1 MFCCVEGVNMPNFSK
16 RSLTLLEQCHP
27 DLQRVMKE
35 VIKYFDFTVLDST
48 IRTEEEQ
55 KKLVKEGKSKTLN
68 SKHLK
73 RLVPEYGKEYS
84 FAVDIAPY
92 PINWD
97 DRESFCYLAGFVLGV
112 ANYLFDQGEI
122 GHKIKFGGDWN
133 RNNRTSDE
141 KFSDLPHFE
150 IIENL

>member
-1 MFCCVEGVNMPNFSK
+1 MPNFSK

-55 KKLVKEGKSKTLN
+55 KKFVKEGKSKTLN

-84 FAVDIAPY
+84 FAIDIAPY
-92 PINWD
+92 YNTVPHIDWD
-97 DRESFCYLAGFVLGV
+97 DRESFCYLAGFISGIS
-112 ANYLFDQGEI
+112 NYLFCKGEI
-122 GHKIKFGGDWN
+122 SHRIKWGGDWSM
-133 RNNRTSDE
+133 NNKTIDE

-150 IIENL
+150 LIDNVD